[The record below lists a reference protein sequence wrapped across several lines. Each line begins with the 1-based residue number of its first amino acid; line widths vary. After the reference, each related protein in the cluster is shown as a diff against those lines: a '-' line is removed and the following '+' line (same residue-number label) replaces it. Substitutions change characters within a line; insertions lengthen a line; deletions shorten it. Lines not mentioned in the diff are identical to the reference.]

1 MPSGAS
7 VLVKDLANVPSIVGA
22 LGLSIAEAQKAFN
35 LDYLESLERLL
46 AMTKSLLGETK
57 AGAAAG
63 ADPVAL
69 DAKEKEKLEAFKQL
83 VFEMIKSCAPSRY
96 QFTETTLKVRM
107 DLAQSLDVGANV
119 GFGLALGAVAV
130 NAGLSIGFGY
140 DYRAAAECHTVIH
153 AIPADSTAMQTLL
166 SRAKELND
174 KALELPERSTV
185 DSKVLDQA
193 ATIFEKMV
201 GAAPAK
207 VKTK

>member
-46 AMTKSLLGETK
+46 AMTKSLLGEK
-57 AGAAAG
+57 KQGAGDTT
-63 ADPVAL
+63 ADLAPA
-69 DAKEKEKLEAFKQL
+69 EREKLEAFRQL

-185 DSKVLDQA
+185 DSKVLEQA
-193 ATIFEKMV
+193 ATIFEKLV